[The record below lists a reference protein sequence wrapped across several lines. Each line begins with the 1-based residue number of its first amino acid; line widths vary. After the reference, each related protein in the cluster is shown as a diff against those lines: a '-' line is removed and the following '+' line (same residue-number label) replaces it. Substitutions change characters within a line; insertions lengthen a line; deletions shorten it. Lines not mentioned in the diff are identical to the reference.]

1 MSADPVRT
9 GRSSPGGRIDVSA
22 AAGTYPVLVGRG
34 LLERLSDLLAEHVE
48 VHRLALVT
56 DDRVGRF
63 HGERV
68 ADRLRSAGYDVTYLT
83 FPAGEASKTRKSW
96 SILTDEMLDAGLGR
110 DAGVVA
116 LGGGVTTDLAG
127 FVAATYLRGV
137 PVVQVPTSHL
147 AMIDAS
153 VGGKTGVDVR
163 AGKNL
168 VGAFHAPAAVVVDP
182 DVLATLPIEER
193 ASGLAEG
200 VKHGAALD
208 RGHFEAFERS
218 AAALL
223 DAEPDATAAYLL
235 DSIRIKAEVVGADER
250 ESGYRQVLNFGH
262 TIGHALEAASGYALR
277 HGSAV
282 ALGMLAEAEAGERLG
297 LTERGTRDRLASV
310 VQPLLEAA
318 GVTLLDVDPE
328 AVRRFLGADKKA
340 RGGRPRYVLLRR
352 IGEVAAG
359 EAWTHELPDELVDD
373 VVERLAGPG

>member
-1 MSADPVRT
+1 
-9 GRSSPGGRIDVSA
+9 
-22 AAGTYPVLVGRG
+22 VLVGRG
-34 LLERLSDLLAEHVE
+34 LLERLGDLLAEHLSVE
-48 VHRLALVT
+48 RLALVS
-56 DDRVGRF
+56 DDRVGSL

-68 ADRLRSAGYDVTYLT
+68 AERLRADGHDVTYLT

-110 DAGVVA
+110 DSGVVA

-137 PVVQVPTSHL
+137 PVVQVPTSYL

-182 DVLATLPIEER
+182 DVLTTLPVEER

-208 RGHFEAFERS
+208 AAHFEAFERD
-218 AAALL
+218 AAVLL
-223 DAEPDATAAYLL
+223 EAEPDPTAAYLA
-235 DSIRIKAEVVGADER
+235 DSIRLKSDVVAADER
-250 ESGYRQVLNFGH
+250 ERGYRQVLNFGH

-282 ALGMLAEAEAGERLG
+282 ALGMLAETEAGERLG
-297 LTERGTRDRLASV
+297 VTEPGTRDRLASV
-310 VQPLLEAA
+310 VHPLLDAA
-318 GVTLLDVDPE
+318 GVSELDLDVE
-328 AVRRFLGADKKA
+328 VVQRYLRADKKA
-340 RGGRPRYVLLRR
+340 RRGRPRYVLLER
-352 IGEVAAG
+352 IGKVSAG
-359 EAWTHELPDELVDD
+359 EAWTREVPDELVEE
-373 VVERLAGPG
+373 VLSRLAARG